1 MNHIEEEDVIEEK
14 RGIVVIGMISSGK
27 STFLNSIF
35 GFNYLQT
42 NDNITTKFIC
52 IIRYNSNLDEPIFYN
67 LKLIP
72 KKNNP
77 NEYVYIKNG
86 EYFKGKT
93 NIKKKIISINKSL
106 YNISE
111 LQYEKLFWM
120 LEINKIIFEN
130 KLFFENYDFYDIP
143 GLNEYIKNNENSKQI
158 NLIEQESNLESLIDE
173 DAPPSP

>member
-14 RGIVVIGMISSGK
+14 RGMVVIGMISSGK

-52 IIRYNSNLDEPIFYN
+52 IIRYNPNLDEPIFYN

-72 KKNNP
+72 KEYNP

-86 EYFKGKT
+86 ELFKGKL
-93 NIKKKIISINKSL
+93 ISKK
-106 YNISE
+106 
-111 LQYEKLFWM
+111 
-120 LEINKIIFEN
+120 
-130 KLFFENYDFYDIP
+130 NYIYK
-143 GLNEYIKNNENSKQI
+143 YI
-158 NLIEQESNLESLIDE
+158 LI
-173 DAPPSP
+173 